1 MGKEGSLEGP
11 HRDHLIRPGPAVVA
25 LAPGPSLAQLLLVRV
40 KPPMTPLPSAP
51 LSPCRPK
58 PATAG
63 KLTHL
68 GSFSP
73 QLAPSFSIFIHSSHI
88 YWEPSLSQGPRWA
101 LK

>member
-51 LSPCRPK
+51 LSPC
-58 PATAG
+58 
-63 KLTHL
+63 
-68 GSFSP
+68 
-73 QLAPSFSIFIHSSHI
+73 
-88 YWEPSLSQGPRWA
+88 
-101 LK
+101 